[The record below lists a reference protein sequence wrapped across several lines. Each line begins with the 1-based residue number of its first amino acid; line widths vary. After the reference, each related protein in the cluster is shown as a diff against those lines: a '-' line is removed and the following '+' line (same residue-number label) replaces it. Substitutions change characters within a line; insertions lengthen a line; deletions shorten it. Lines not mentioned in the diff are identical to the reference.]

1 MSTVELNHLSSA
13 APQIPALKHATIDG
27 MDAYH
32 ALVAEAERDHEA
44 FWARLARE
52 HLEWRR
58 PFTKV
63 LNDTNARRRANG

>member
-1 MSTVELNHLSSA
+1 MSTIDTAPPNA
-13 APQIPALKHATIDG
+13 AASQIPLARHASIDG
-27 MDAYH
+27 MEAYR
-32 ALVAEAERDHEA
+32 ALVAEAGQDHQA

-63 LNDTNARRRANG
+63 LNDTNA